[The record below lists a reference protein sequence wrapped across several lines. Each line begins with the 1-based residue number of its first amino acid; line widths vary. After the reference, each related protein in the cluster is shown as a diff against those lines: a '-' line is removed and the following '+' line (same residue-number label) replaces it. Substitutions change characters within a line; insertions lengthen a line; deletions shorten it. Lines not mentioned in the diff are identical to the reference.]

1 MNKGKDDF
9 IWAGL
14 FHMGTNMWNDSIP
27 EKGWEPY
34 VGEYRSVCSPEH
46 LKGFLMAPWA
56 GDFDEKN
63 FLQVNFAGIDQLAAA
78 L

>member
-1 MNKGKDDF
+1 MRLQLVSGDRRKAGVKNDDCM
-9 IWAGL
+9 A
-14 FHMGTNMWNDSIP
+14 NMVKFCRANL
-27 EKGWEPY
+27 
-34 VGEYRSVCSPEH
+34 SPEH

-63 FLQVNFAGIDQLAAA
+63 FLQVNFAGIDQLAQA

>member
-34 VGEYRSVCSPEH
+34 VGEYRSECSPEH
-46 LKGFLMAPWA
+46 LKGFLMTTWHFTLPQWGRKDLEAI
-56 GDFDEKN
+56 E
-63 FLQVNFAGIDQLAAA
+63 QVAEAMSL
-78 L
+78 